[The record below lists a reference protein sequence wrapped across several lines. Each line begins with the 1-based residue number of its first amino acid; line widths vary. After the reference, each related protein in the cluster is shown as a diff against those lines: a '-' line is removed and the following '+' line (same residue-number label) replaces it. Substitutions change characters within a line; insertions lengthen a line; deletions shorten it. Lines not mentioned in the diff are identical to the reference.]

1 MKNKKIEEN
10 IIIAINAMK
19 KVMILFLG
27 PFLTAYFI
35 RKSQESITDLSVYYI
50 FSYILLGVGSFVVAG
65 IIKNKFRVGMFRIG
79 VIFNFIYI
87 MTIIILKEKIIEY
100 LGLISIFY
108 GISSSAYWFPY
119 NLFVIN
125 KIDNERRTEYTVKSK
140 IISLIIG
147 VLCPIILGSII
158 TVTNYEL
165 TAIIILVISIIQII
179 LSFMLSPD
187 NETNL
192 SKFNAKQTLNKLKSN
207 KQIRRISIVEFF
219 IGMNVSDGALEILMT
234 ILILNSFKTDM
245 NLGIITSITTVL
257 SMICVHLYGKIYKK
271 KNDKGL
277 IIVSSILPVIAVFIL
292 LIWRNNITI
301 IIYNI
306 CYVIFTSLL
315 TLTREIRLFNISDS
329 HIVDKN
335 NQCEFF
341 ALRESILN
349 IGRVMGYTMLLLAG
363 LTGSQ
368 FVLSIVMVLL
378 TLSIPIMGLNITKIE
393 KFEDNVF
400 SPKLKNICK

>member
-1 MKNKKIEEN
+1 MKNKKTEEN
-10 IIIAINAMK
+10 IIIAINAIK

-35 RKSQESITDLSVYYI
+35 KKSQESIIDLSIYYI
-50 FSYILLGVGSFVVAG
+50 FSYILLGVGSFIVAS
-65 IIKNKFRVGMFRIG
+65 IIKNKFRVGMFRVG

-87 MTIIILKEKIIEY
+87 MAIIILKEKIVDY
-100 LGLISIFY
+100 LWLISILY
-108 GISSSAYWFPY
+108 GVSSSIYWFSY

-140 IISLIIG
+140 IISSIIG
-147 VLCPIILGSII
+147 VLCPIVLGSII

-165 TAIIILVISIIQII
+165 TAIIILIISIVQII

-187 NETNL
+187 NKTNL
-192 SKFNAKQTLNKLKSN
+192 SKFNARQTFDKLKSN

-271 KNDKGL
+271 RDDKSL
-277 IIVSSILPVIAVFIL
+277 VIASSILPVIAVFIL

-315 TLTREIRLFNISDS
+315 ALTREIRLFNISDS
-329 HIVDKN
+329 YIVDKN

-341 ALRESILN
+341 ALREGILN
-349 IGRVMGYTMLLLAG
+349 MGRVIGYTMLLLAG
-363 LTGSQ
+363 LTNSR
-368 FVLSIVMVLL
+368 FVLSIVMILL
-378 TLSIPIMGLNITKIE
+378 TLSIPITGLNITKIN
-393 KFEDNVF
+393 KFE
-400 SPKLKNICK
+400 

>member
-35 RKSQESITDLSVYYI
+35 KKSQESITDLSIYYI
-50 FSYILLGVGSFVVAG
+50 FSYTLLGLGSFVVAS

-79 VIFNFIYI
+79 VIINFIYI

-100 LGLISIFY
+100 LGLISILY
-108 GISSSAYWFPY
+108 GISSSAYWFSY

-140 IISLIIG
+140 IIASIIG

-192 SKFNAKQTLNKLKSN
+192 AKFNAKQTWNKLKSN

-271 KNDKGL
+271 RDDKGL

-341 ALRESILN
+341 SLREGILN

-378 TLSIPIMGLNITKIE
+378 TLSILIMGLNITKIE
-393 KFEDNVF
+393 KFEE
-400 SPKLKNICK
+400 

>member
-35 RKSQESITDLSVYYI
+35 KKSQESITDLSIYYI
-50 FSYILLGVGSFVVAG
+50 FSYTLLGIGTFIVAS

-79 VIFNFIYI
+79 VILNFVYI
-87 MTIIILKEKIIEY
+87 MIIIILKEKIIEH
-100 LGLISIFY
+100 LGLISLLY
-108 GISSSAYWFPY
+108 GISSSAYWFSY

-140 IISLIIG
+140 IISSIIG

-165 TAIIILVISIIQII
+165 TGIIILVISIIQII

-207 KQIRRISIVEFF
+207 KQIRRTSIVEFF

-271 KNDKGL
+271 RDDKGL

-341 ALRESILN
+341 SLREGILN

-368 FVLSIVMVLL
+368 LVLSIVMVLL
-378 TLSIPIMGLNITKIE
+378 TLSILIMGLNITKIE
-393 KFEDNVF
+393 KFEE
-400 SPKLKNICK
+400 

>member
-35 RKSQESITDLSVYYI
+35 KKSQESITDLSIYYI
-50 FSYILLGVGSFVVAG
+50 FSYTLLGIGTFIVAS

-79 VIFNFIYI
+79 VILNFVYI
-87 MTIIILKEKIIEY
+87 MIIIILKEKIIEH
-100 LGLISIFY
+100 LGLISLLY
-108 GISSSAYWFPY
+108 GISSSAYWFSY

-140 IISLIIG
+140 IISSIIG

-165 TAIIILVISIIQII
+165 TGIIILVISIIQII

-207 KQIRRISIVEFF
+207 KQIRRTSIVEFF

-271 KNDKGL
+271 RDDKGL

-329 HIVDKN
+329 YIVDKN

-341 ALRESILN
+341 ALREGILN
-349 IGRVMGYTMLLLAG
+349 MGRVMGYTMLLLAG

-368 FVLSIVMVLL
+368 LVLSIVMVLL
-378 TLSIPIMGLNITKIE
+378 TLSILIMGLNITKIE
-393 KFEDNVF
+393 KFEE
-400 SPKLKNICK
+400 

>member
-1 MKNKKIEEN
+1 MKNKKTEEN
-10 IIIAINAMK
+10 IIIAINAIK

-35 RKSQESITDLSVYYI
+35 KKSQESIIDLSIYYI
-50 FSYILLGVGSFVVAG
+50 FSYILLGVGSFIVAS
-65 IIKNKFRVGMFRIG
+65 IIKNKFRVGMFRVG

-87 MTIIILKEKIIEY
+87 MAIIILKEKIVDY
-100 LGLISIFY
+100 LWLISILY
-108 GISSSAYWFPY
+108 GVSSSIYWFSY

-140 IISLIIG
+140 IISSIIG
-147 VLCPIILGSII
+147 VLCPIVLGSII

-165 TAIIILVISIIQII
+165 TAIIILIISIVQII

-187 NETNL
+187 NKTNL
-192 SKFNAKQTLNKLKSN
+192 SKFNARQTFDKLKSN
-207 KQIRRISIVEFF
+207 KQIRRTSIVEFF

-234 ILILNSFKTDM
+234 ILILDSFKTDM

-271 KNDKGL
+271 RDDKSL
-277 IIVSSILPVIAVFIL
+277 VIASSILPVIAVFIL

-315 TLTREIRLFNISDS
+315 ALTREIRLFNISDS
-329 HIVDKN
+329 YIIDKN

-341 ALRESILN
+341 ALREGILN
-349 IGRVMGYTMLLLAG
+349 MGRVIGYTMLLLAG
-363 LTGSQ
+363 LTNSR
-368 FVLSIVMVLL
+368 FVLSIVMILL
-378 TLSIPIMGLNITKIE
+378 TLSIPITGLNITKIN
-393 KFEDNVF
+393 KFE
-400 SPKLKNICK
+400 